1 MTRTF
6 FLADESTSNTQGI
19 EWDWLMMQ
27 YNWASSE

>member
-27 YNWASSE
+27 YN